1 MDKKKLLAG
10 TVALSLSATM
20 MTACHSDNKVAE
32 GTIIN
37 ETNNEDIYYGISE
50 GEKQIFEPYEHV
62 LFVRYNEL
70 FIESEETIGASVEIP
85 NGYEILSIEPFY
97 ESRYTTTPTGGY
109 DIWYTN
115 NKTVEVE
122 AVYNKSFGRNDFSQF
137 GKAFENEELKNNSQN
152 VKKY

>member
-10 TVALSLSATM
+10 TMALALSTTM
-20 MTACHSDNKVAE
+20 LTACHSENNNDE
-32 GTIIN
+32 
-37 ETNNEDIYYGISE
+37 ESNNEINNGDIYYGVSE

-62 LFVRYNEL
+62 FFVRYNEL
-70 FIESEETIGASVEIP
+70 SLDSEDTIGASVEIP
-85 NGYEILSIEPFY
+85 DGYEILSIEQFY
-97 ESRYTTTPTGGY
+97 KSSYSTTPTGGY

-115 NKTVEVE
+115 NETVEVE

-137 GKAFENEELKNNSQN
+137 GKVIENEDLKENSQN